1 MVVCAEDIGFRVPR
15 ASNDSKAIVSIRLD
29 SGSGTGDGNI
39 DRGGEALLWGGKV
52 SVEKLNLIRKLTSPI
67 RAALVSSSPPSKR
80 HKIWRWEGAEYDESD
95 QCIDRVRQLV
105 RSERNFELLLP
116 GVRKLKTKTT

>member
-1 MVVCAEDIGFRVPR
+1 MTRGRVRRGRGYWISRPK
-15 ASNDSKAIVSIRLD
+15 ASNDSKAIVSFRLN

-80 HKIWRWEGAEYDESD
+80 HKIYGLE
-95 QCIDRVRQLV
+95 
-105 RSERNFELLLP
+105 
-116 GVRKLKTKTT
+116 